1 MVARLDCCRDQN
13 VAHLVFSSS
22 AAAYGLPDVER
33 VTEQTP
39 CQPLSPY
46 GESKLIGEWLIRDC
60 TRAWGLNAICLR
72 YFNVAGAAV
81 PELGDPGA
89 FNLIP
94 LVFQALGREQRPQV
108 FGADYPTP
116 DGMGVR
122 DYIHVSDVAHA
133 HLAAA
138 RGLQAGAPSA
148 TYNIGRGKASASSR
162 CSAPSAR
169 SPDSRWTTKSS
180 RGGPVTPHA
189 SSPPSTKSATDWD
202 SRPYTTCGPWSSQPG
217 QAGSGATG
225 SSEGY
230 RTRSGR
236 FAGASAVVDLP
247 SAHSRCR
254 AAHRCVECCRSARCA
269 GRACGSLMLLDANLL
284 LYAVDRTSPP
294 VRVER
299 ALTGPAVNLAE
310 QVRLRG
316 ASRTAA
322 AAVLPLTGL
331 AAIVVAG
338 PVRTSRRCISAGHD
352 ISTQAKTTRPE
363 RAAATQAVPPSTPP
377 GKAIRWP

>member
-180 RGGPVTPHA
+180 RGGPVTRTRRRRRRPNPRRTGIHGRTQPTVHGRVRLGRA
-189 SSPPSTKSATDWD
+189 GSCATSIRQTITSAGSPPSPRDHG
-202 SRPYTTCGPWSSQPG
+202 RPRRPIGREIEDPQSP
-217 QAGSGATG
+217 
-225 SSEGY
+225 
-230 RTRSGR
+230 RSG
-236 FAGASAVVDLP
+236 
-247 SAHSRCR
+247 SR
-254 AAHRCVECCRSARCA
+254 
-269 GRACGSLMLLDANLL
+269 
-284 LYAVDRTSPP
+284 
-294 VRVER
+294 
-299 ALTGPAVNLAE
+299 
-310 QVRLRG
+310 
-316 ASRTAA
+316 
-322 AAVLPLTGL
+322 
-331 AAIVVAG
+331 
-338 PVRTSRRCISAGHD
+338 
-352 ISTQAKTTRPE
+352 
-363 RAAATQAVPPSTPP
+363 
-377 GKAIRWP
+377 